1 MQSYAI
7 YLGMRKFF
15 REYFNYSAKEIRP
28 LYYLILILLL
38 SILFRSFMSNYLSM
52 EYIPD
57 IELLRKNQ
65 AFINSLKLKKH
76 ITESKIET
84 LDELRIEYFFFDP
97 NTIEISELRNLG
109 FNERI
114 IANIG
119 KYRNKGGRFIKPED
133 LKIIY
138 GLSKEKYLEVEKW
151 INIEPEEFNN
161 DISEEKKVNLSVD
174 VIKEDYELNSITYRD
189 LILLTGNAKLTGRI
203 LNYKKLLGGYYSVK
217 QLLEVYEMNDSI
229 YKSINHE
236 IKVDTIQIETLS
248 INLSSYSDLLRHPYL
263 KKLHVDI
270 IMKYREYKNSEI
282 DLKEF
287 IYNQILPD
295 STIIKI
301 RPYLRN

>member
-1 MQSYAI
+1 
-7 YLGMRKFF
+7 
-15 REYFNYSAKEIRP
+15 
-28 LYYLILILLL
+28 
-38 SILFRSFMSNYLSM
+38 M